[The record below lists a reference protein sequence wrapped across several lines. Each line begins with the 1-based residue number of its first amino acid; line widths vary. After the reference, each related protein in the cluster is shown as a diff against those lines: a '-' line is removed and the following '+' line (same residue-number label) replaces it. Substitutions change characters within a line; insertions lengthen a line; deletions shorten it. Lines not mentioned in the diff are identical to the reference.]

1 MNNGSFHQSPAANHL
16 LQLQYLPPAIA
27 YGPAPEAGTRNVE
40 GKHLIPAIL
49 YGSEPEQGAQAAKT
63 LPEREVI
70 PVDGKEA
77 EIMQMAE
84 SIERECFREAKSACK
99 EGMNPAIYYVDGR
112 TETERAILAM
122 ANSLPKQYQK

>member
-40 GKHLIPAIL
+40 GKHLIPTIL

-84 SIERECFREAKSACK
+84 SIERECFREAK
-99 EGMNPAIYYVDGR
+99 P
-112 TETERAILAM
+112 RARR
-122 ANSLPKQYQK
+122 PTKV

>member
-27 YGPAPEAGTRNVE
+27 FGPAPEAGTRNGE

-49 YGSEPEQGAQAAKT
+49 YRSEPEQGAQAAKT

-84 SIERECFREAKSACK
+84 SIEREGSHH
-99 EGMNPAIYYVDGR
+99 GAIQRDYPNH
-112 TETERAILAM
+112 ERGLLRL
-122 ANSLPKQYQK
+122 SSQ